1 MFQETSQSQTA
12 YQTGYQ
18 HGYAAQEPRPERFPG
33 QETEYLK
40 GHRKGWQEGYMM
52 QSWR

>member
-1 MFQETSQSQTA
+1 MSQESSYKEAA

-18 HGYAAQEPRPERFPG
+18 HGYAAQQPRPERFPG
-33 QETEYLK
+33 QEEEYLK

-52 QSWR
+52 QSFR